1 MNEVD
6 SAIKEFGILDHVP
19 VGVFVLHRDFI
30 VLFWNRCLEDR
41 TQIQRNSIIGKSIYE
56 FFPSLNHPRY
66 TSRLKDIF
74 DGGPPAVFSSQ
85 LHKYIIPSQMRDGNF
100 RVQHTTVTPIG
111 TLHGEGFYA
120 LFVIQ
125 DVTDLTC
132 RIRDYRVMRDQ
143 TLDKLKERKRT
154 EKELQ
159 KARDEL
165 KLRVEERTADLFA
178 ANEQLRKEIIERKQ
192 TEEVLRESE
201 EKFRSLAEQLPNMI
215 FINKKGRIVYVN
227 RTCEETMGYKKE
239 EFYSPDFD
247 FLTLIAPEFSDMVE
261 EHFRKHLEGKEI
273 PPYEYTVLTREGKRI
288 DAILT
293 TKLIPFEG
301 EIAILGIVTD
311 ITERKKIEEEF
322 SKTEKLES
330 VGILAGGIA
339 HDFNN
344 LLTAIL
350 GNISLAKH
358 ITNSEDNVYERLVEA
373 EKASL
378 KAKDLAK
385 QLLTFSKGSVP
396 IKKVIPLSELVM
408 ESAKFA
414 LRGSDVK
421 CEFYIP
427 DDLWPVEVDEG
438 QISLAVQNIIINADH
453 AMPEG
458 GTIHVSCKNVNS
470 GENEIKSLKN
480 ERYVLISIKDH
491 GVGILPENIEKIFD
505 PFFTTKEKGS
515 GLGLATTYS
524 IIKKNGGYI
533 TVESEVGIGTTFH
546 LYLPASQKKLH
557 KKDKREKR
565 VDVKK
570 GKILVLDDEEMVR
583 LVARTMLK
591 RIGYEV
597 EFAIEG
603 SDAIELYKKAMEL
616 NQPFDAVIMDLTI
629 PGGMGGKEAIKKLL
643 EIDPEVKAIVSS
655 GYSNDPIMADFKK
668 YGFCGV
674 VAKPYTL
681 EELNQVLHSLMESSA

>member
-1 MNEVD
+1 L
-6 SAIKEFGILDHVP
+6 AIKEFGILDHVP
-19 VGVFVLHRDFI
+19 VGVCVLQRDFI
-30 VLFWNRCLEDR
+30 VLFWNQCLEDW
-41 TQIQRNSIIGKSIYE
+41 TQIQRDSIIGKSIYE
-56 FFPSLNHPRY
+56 FIPNLNHPRY
-66 TSRLKDIF
+66 TSRLQDIF

-85 LHKYIIPSQMRDGNF
+85 LHKYIISSKMRDGNL
-100 RVQHTTVTPIG
+100 RVQHTTVTPIEA
-111 TLHGEGFYA
+111 LHGEGFYA

-132 RIRDYRVMRDQ
+132 RIQDYRAMRDQ
-143 TLDKLKERKRT
+143 ALEELKERKRA

-165 KLRVEERTADLFA
+165 ELRVEERTADLFA
-178 ANEQLRKEIIERKQ
+178 ANERLQREIIERKQ
-192 TEEVLRESE
+192 AEEVLRESE

-227 RTCEETMGYKKE
+227 RTCEEIMGYKKE

-247 FLTLIAPEFSDMVE
+247 FLNLIAPEVSGTVKE
-261 EHFRKHLEGKEI
+261 NFRKHFEGKEVI
-273 PPYEYTVLTREGKRI
+273 PYEYTVLTKDAKRI

-301 EIAILGIVTD
+301 ESAVLGIVTD
-311 ITERKKIEEEF
+311 ITERKKMEEELF
-322 SKTEKLES
+322 KTEKLES

-358 ITNSEDNVYERLVEA
+358 ITNPEDSVYERLAEA

-378 KAKDLAK
+378 RAKDLTK
-385 QLLTFSKGSVP
+385 QLLTFSTGGLPVKR
-396 IKKVIPLSELVM
+396 VIPISELVM

-421 CEFYIP
+421 CEFFIS

-438 QISLAVQNIIINADH
+438 QISQAVQNIIINADH

-458 GTIHVSCKNVNS
+458 GAIHIFCKNVNS
-470 GENEIKSLKN
+470 GEDDIKSLKGG
-480 ERYVLISIKDH
+480 RYVMISIKDH
-491 GVGILPENIEKIFD
+491 GVGIPAENFEKIFD

-533 TVESEVGIGTTFH
+533 TVESEVGVGTIFH
-546 LYLPASQKKLH
+546 LYLPASQKKPH
-557 KKDKREKR
+557 KKEKREKR
-565 VDVKK
+565 IDVRK

-629 PGGMGGKEAIKKLL
+629 PGGMGGKEAIKRLL

-674 VAKPYTL
+674 VAKPYSL
-681 EELNQVLHSLMESSA
+681 EELSQVMHSLMKGSA

>member
-1 MNEVD
+1 
-6 SAIKEFGILDHVP
+6 
-19 VGVFVLHRDFI
+19 
-30 VLFWNRCLEDR
+30 
-41 TQIQRNSIIGKSIYE
+41 
-56 FFPSLNHPRY
+56 
-66 TSRLKDIF
+66 
-74 DGGPPAVFSSQ
+74 
-85 LHKYIIPSQMRDGNF
+85 MRDGNL
-100 RVQHTTVTPIG
+100 RVQHTTVTPIEA
-111 TLHGEGFYA
+111 LHGEGFYA
-120 LFVIQ
+120 LFLIQ

-132 RIRDYRVMRDQ
+132 RIQDYRAMRDQ
-143 TLDKLKERKRT
+143 ALEELKERKRA

-165 KLRVEERTADLFA
+165 ELRVEERTADLFA
-178 ANEQLRKEIIERKQ
+178 ANERLQREIIERKQ
-192 TEEVLRESE
+192 AEEVLRESE

-227 RTCEETMGYKKE
+227 RTCEEIMGYKKE

-247 FLTLIAPEFSDMVE
+247 FLNLIAPEVLGTVKE
-261 EHFRKHLEGKEI
+261 NFRKHFEGKEVL
-273 PPYEYTVLTREGKRI
+273 PYEYTVLTKDAKRI

-301 EIAILGIVTD
+301 ESAVLGIVTD
-311 ITERKKIEEEF
+311 ITERKKMEEDLF
-322 SKTEKLES
+322 KTEKLES

-358 ITNSEDNVYERLVEA
+358 ITNPEDSVYERLAEA

-378 KAKDLAK
+378 RAKDLTK
-385 QLLTFSKGSVP
+385 QLLTFSTGGLPVKR
-396 IKKVIPLSELVM
+396 VIPISELVM

-421 CEFYIP
+421 CEFFIS

-438 QISLAVQNIIINADH
+438 QISQAVQNIIINADH

-458 GTIHVSCKNVNS
+458 GAIHIFCKNVNS
-470 GENEIKSLKN
+470 GEDDIKSLKGG
-480 ERYVLISIKDH
+480 RYVMISIKDH
-491 GVGILPENIEKIFD
+491 GVGIPAENFEKIFD

-533 TVESEVGIGTTFH
+533 TVESEVGVGTIFH
-546 LYLPASQKKLH
+546 LYLPASQKKPH
-557 KKDKREKR
+557 KKEKREKR
-565 VDVKK
+565 IDVRK
-570 GKILVLDDEEMVR
+570 GKILVMDDEEMVR

-591 RIGYEV
+591 RYWIRG
-597 EFAIEG
+597 
-603 SDAIELYKKAMEL
+603 
-616 NQPFDAVIMDLTI
+616 
-629 PGGMGGKEAIKKLL
+629 
-643 EIDPEVKAIVSS
+643 
-655 GYSNDPIMADFKK
+655 
-668 YGFCGV
+668 
-674 VAKPYTL
+674 
-681 EELNQVLHSLMESSA
+681 

>member
-1 MNEVD
+1 LKEVD

-19 VGVFVLHRDFI
+19 VGVFVLQRDFI
-30 VLFWNRCLEDR
+30 VLFWNRCLEDW

-56 FFPSLNHPRY
+56 FFSNLNHPRY
-66 TSRLKDIF
+66 TSRIQGIF

-85 LHKYIIPSQMRDGNF
+85 LHKYIIPSQMRDGNL
-100 RVQHTTVTPIG
+100 RVQHTTVAPIEA
-111 TLHGEGFYA
+111 LHGEGFYA

-132 RIRDYRVMRDQ
+132 RIQDYRAMRDQ
-143 TLDKLKERKRT
+143 ALEELKERKRA

-165 KLRVEERTADLFA
+165 ELRVEERTADLFA
-178 ANEQLRKEIIERKQ
+178 ANERLQREIIEREQ
-192 TEEVLRESE
+192 AEEVLRESE

-215 FINKKGRIVYVN
+215 FIRKKGKIVYVN
-227 RTCEETMGYKKE
+227 KTCEEITGYKKE
-239 EFYSPDFD
+239 EFYFPDFD
-247 FLTLIAPEFSDMVE
+247 LLTLIAPEFSDMVKKDFKE
-261 EHFRKHLEGKEI
+261 YFEGKET
-273 PPYEYTVLTREGKRI
+273 PPYEFVVLTKEGRRI
-288 DAILT
+288 DVILT
-293 TKLIPFEG
+293 TKLIRYEG
-301 EIAILGIVTD
+301 ENAVLGIVTD
-311 ITERKKIEEEF
+311 ITERKKMEEEL

-358 ITNSEDNVYERLVEA
+358 ITNPEDSVYERLAEA

-378 KAKDLAK
+378 RAKDLTK
-385 QLLTFSKGSVP
+385 QLLTFSTGGVP
-396 IKKVIPLSELVM
+396 VKRIIPISELVM

-421 CEFYIP
+421 CEFFIS

-438 QISLAVQNIIINADH
+438 QISQAVQNIIINADY
-453 AMPEG
+453 AMPQG
-458 GTIHVSCKNVNS
+458 GTIHVFCKNVNI
-470 GENEIKSLKN
+470 GEDDIKSLKGGK
-480 ERYVLISIKDH
+480 YVMISIKDH
-491 GVGILPENIEKIFD
+491 GVGIPAENLEKIFD

-533 TVESEVGIGTTFH
+533 TVESEVGAGTTFH
-546 LYLPASQKKLH
+546 LYLPASQKRLS
-557 KKDKREKR
+557 KKEKREKR
-565 VDVKK
+565 IDVRK
-570 GKILVLDDEEMVR
+570 GKILVMDDEEMVR

-597 EFAIEG
+597 EFAVEG
-603 SDAIELYKKAMEL
+603 TEAIELYKKAIEMD
-616 NQPFDAVIMDLTI
+616 QPFDAVIMDLTI
-629 PGGMGGKEAIKKLL
+629 PGGIGGKDAINKLI
-643 EIDPEVKAIVSS
+643 EIDPGVKAIVSS

-668 YGFCGV
+668 YGFRGV

-681 EELNQVLHSLMESSA
+681 EELSQVLYSLMKSSA